1 MALRRKVWERL
12 AGDMRPAHLAG
23 MTRTVT
29 LSNFPPVF
37 DEFIKGQAH
46 GRVVVDCA
54 G

>member
-1 MALRRKVWERL
+1 MVKL
-12 AGDMRPAHLAG
+12 AELP
-23 MTRTVT
+23 T
-29 LSNFPPVF
+29 VF